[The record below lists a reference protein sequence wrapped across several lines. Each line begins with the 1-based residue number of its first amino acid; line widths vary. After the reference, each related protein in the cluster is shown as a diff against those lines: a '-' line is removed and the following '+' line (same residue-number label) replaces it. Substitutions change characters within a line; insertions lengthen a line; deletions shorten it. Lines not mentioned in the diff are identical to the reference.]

1 MCLPIV
7 TQMTDRVILL
17 RGEATRFADAVERGP
32 LDAPV
37 VACPG
42 WDVRRLAEHLGAIHR
57 WARYAAANGAPM
69 PPEEAQAPPDDPDEL
84 RRLGAH
90 GRNAAG
96 RHAGG
101 PRPRRRDVAPVPVP
115 KRRPGC
121 GPAGSCRRR

>member
-84 RRLGAH
+84 VAWVRTGATQLADTLEDLDPDGETWH
-90 GRNAAG
+90 PFPCR
-96 RHAGG
+96 
-101 PRPRRRDVAPVPVP
+101 
-115 KRRPGC
+115 RRPGC